1 MQTSL
6 RGIVNKAR
14 ADRHH
19 RFGNLFGLL
28 NEEGLRS
35 CWRLINTRA
44 ASGVDRVTA
53 REYAKDL
60 VANVGRLVERL
71 KRGSYRAKLVRR
83 RHIPKEGGRTRPLGI
98 PAVEDKLLQTAAAR
112 ILGAIYEQDFLPCS
126 WAYRQ
131 GRGAREA
138 VRTLTQELQFGCYG
152 YVVEIDIRGFF
163 DHIDHDWMLR
173 MLEVRV
179 ADRPFLRLIRKWLKA
194 GVLEEDGQVL
204 HPEAGSPQGGSISPI
219 LANIYLH
226 YVLDEW
232 FEMVVKPRLKG
243 EAYEIRFADDFMLCF
258 PYREDA

>member
-6 RGIVNKAR
+6 RGIANKAR

-35 CWRLINTRA
+35 CWRLLNTRA

-163 DHIDHDWMLR
+163 DHIDHDWMLK
-173 MLEVRV
+173 MLAVRV
-179 ADRPFLRLIRKWLKA
+179 ADSAVSAADPEMAEGRGVGGGRTGTAPGGRQSSGRQHLSDPGQHLPSLRARSLVCA
-194 GVLEEDGQVL
+194 Q
-204 HPEAGSPQGGSISPI
+204 
-219 LANIYLH
+219 
-226 YVLDEW
+226 
-232 FEMVVKPRLKG
+232 G
-243 EAYEIRFADDFMLCF
+243 EAPEQGPSLHVPVRRRCGVCVPA
-258 PYREDA
+258 RG